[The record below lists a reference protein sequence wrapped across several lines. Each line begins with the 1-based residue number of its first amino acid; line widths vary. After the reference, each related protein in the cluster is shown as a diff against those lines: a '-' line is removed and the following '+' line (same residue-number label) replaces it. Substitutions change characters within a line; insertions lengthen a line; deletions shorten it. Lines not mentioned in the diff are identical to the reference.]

1 MPSNITH
8 YQGRGLLS
16 ISWLTAGIIRM
27 RVLFEGGSY
36 MRIYGKYNCT
46 TSSLS
51 DQGNTAN
58 LSHAGKVQ
66 CSTQNFFDRLFLIRA
81 YYWNPKSCLPLW
93 PWSYIVGLL
102 LCDWEV
108 FKKWKQRESI
118 KSLIFDSI
126 EMNSHIT
133 MEKQVEQKVWS
144 SSWLLSYFLTT
155 SLVQ

>member
-1 MPSNITH
+1 MTWIKKKICLQTLPAGI

-16 ISWLTAGIIRM
+16 IPWLTAGIIRM

-102 LCDWEV
+102 LLMWLRSV
-108 FKKWKQRESI
+108 YKVNTAWVSI
-118 KSLIFDSI
+118 WSVIFDSVK
-126 EMNSHIT
+126 MKSHIK
-133 MEKQVEQKVWS
+133 MEKQVKQK
-144 SSWLLSYFLTT
+144 
-155 SLVQ
+155 